1 MNASKKVWEK
11 TNYNSAL
18 TETRRMIAQIVPDV
32 DPAAIARARESKG
45 LVSAA
50 TAAIARDRRKE
61 KETLQEFVQKKR
73 DMFLVQMSLDIK
85 REEITKMNTTASAR
99 EAALAASERELEE
112 EAVRFDGFLK
122 SNDAA
127 AHNAVKEAETQT
139 KIKTEKMQ
147 ELKKL
152 KHAIGIVAAEKSKL
166 KETLEEYTRYKTFL
180 DSLTPEEWIQ
190 ERRKEQMNLRI
201 ARKQEAFNKKMEKWN
216 EIRTEKFKEVS
227 NKAELDR
234 KAALRR
240 GMQPAKVDIEAVV
253 NASIPSP
260 PLLDEEPLPELTE
273 EEQELPMYFTNPVQ
287 LLEIFTALE
296 ESNLFLIQN
305 CQDIETQLDELRTL
319 HKETAASM
327 VAETTALEEQMNIL
341 QAQLAAEE
349 AKAAILRNKVHD
361 NQQNSSSNDGTNNN
375 NGTKPTT
382 VVISSSSD
390 ASAYALDSL
399 LPELRS
405 RIVQVYERCGYKAN
419 ASSDTISMLT
429 ALEGKLESLLSD
441 LSGLEPDYITLKE
454 KEKERQRRIRV
465 REARLKAAHE
475 AHEVR
480 QKKMLER
487 AQAPVIK
494 RTGKP
499 VMFRSILPTKVVVT
513 KEVNPDEEREREEA
527 QYF

>member
-1 MNASKKVWEK
+1 
-11 TNYNSAL
+11 
-18 TETRRMIAQIVPDV
+18 MIAQIVPDV

-85 REEITKMNTTASAR
+85 REEIAKMNATAAAR

-152 KHAIGIVAAEKSKL
+152 KHAIGIVAAEKGKL
-166 KETLEEYTRYKTFL
+166 KETLEEYTRYKNFL

-190 ERRKEQMNLRI
+190 ERRKEQMDLRI
-201 ARKQEAFNKKMEKWN
+201 SRKQDSFNKKLDKWN
-216 EIRTEKFKEVS
+216 LIKAEKVKEVTD
-227 NKAELDR
+227 KAEADR

-253 NASIPSP
+253 NAVLPPP
-260 PLLDEEPLPELTE
+260 PLYDDEPLPELTE

-319 HKETAASM
+319 HKETSASM
-327 VAETTALEEQMNIL
+327 VAETSALEEQMNIL

-349 AKAAILRNKVHD
+349 AKAAILRNKVRD
-361 NQQNSSSNDGTNNN
+361 NQNNTSSNEPNKT
-375 NGTKPTT
+375 
-382 VVISSSSD
+382 IIASSND

-399 LPELRS
+399 LPELRA

-441 LSGLEPDYITLKE
+441 LSGLEPEYINLKE

-465 REARLKAAHE
+465 REARLKAAQE
-475 AHEVR
+475 AHEIR

-499 VMFRSILPTKVVVT
+499 VMFRSVLPTKVVVT
-513 KEVNPDEEREREEA
+513 KEVNPDEEREKEEA
-527 QYF
+527 QYFT